1 MQDVSRHATHDTHSA
16 SASNPVGLD
25 LIGLVLAAVLILG
38 PMAAGALHL
47 AA

>member
-1 MQDVSRHATHDTHSA
+1 MHDVSAKSTHNTGRTSG
-16 SASNPVGLD
+16 SNPVGLD
-25 LIGLVLAAVLILG
+25 MIGLLLATALILG